1 MKPKKIL
8 FMGVSGSGKS
18 LIGSLIAQ
26 KLAIPFYDGDDFHPD
41 ENVKKMRQ
49 GIPLS
54 DADRHGWLTTLNQL
68 FIDNDEL
75 VVACSALK
83 KTYRDTLRL
92 NNDDMTIV
100 YLRGD
105 FDTIWSRHQKRTDH
119 YFNGEEMLRS
129 QFETLV
135 EPTADEAVFIDVS
148 HQSEDVVDQV
158 ILALGGASNES
169 V

>member
-8 FMGVSGSGKS
+8 LMGVSGSGKS
-18 LIGSLIAQ
+18 LIGSLVAQ
-26 KLAIPFYDGDDFHPD
+26 RLDIPFYDGDDYHPE

-54 DADRHGWLTTLNQL
+54 DTDRQGWLRTLNTL
-68 FIDNDEL
+68 FIKNDEL

-83 KTYRDTLRL
+83 KEYRDTLRQ
-92 NNDDMTIV
+92 NNEGMTIV
-100 YLRGD
+100 FLRGD

-119 YFNGEEMLRS
+119 YFKGQDMLKS

-135 EPTADEAVFIDVS
+135 EPTQDEAVFIDIT
-148 HQSEDVVDQV
+148 HDADEVVNAVMHAIGKSQN
-158 ILALGGASNES
+158 SK
-169 V
+169 